1 MNTTA
6 AKDRI
11 WLASYPPNTA
21 SDIGAL
27 HYSSIAGLI
36 EDSFKRFASRPAY
49 TCMGKTITYSE
60 MESMSSAIGA
70 WLQSL
75 GLEKGDRV
83 ALMMPNILQMPVALA
98 ACCAPA

>member
-27 HYSSIAGLI
+27 G
-36 EDSFKRFASRPAY
+36 
-49 TCMGKTITYSE
+49 IT
-60 MESMSSAIGA
+60 
-70 WLQSL
+70 
-75 GLEKGDRV
+75 RR
-83 ALMMPNILQMPVALA
+83 
-98 ACCAPA
+98 